1 MSTTTMSPVE
11 RAGFAA
17 AIRGRYNPDFST
29 PFALGE
35 DDRAIM
41 TMRGLSTTEQDAA
54 ATIWSGARDAVA
66 SGSAL
71 SYLKGLDASSLQ
83 VLQHAACLAD
93 PISTSN
99 LSEEG
104 AENLLVKPTEGID
117 RNHDGL
123 LEVGVARTISFP
135 PPDASPQLRSAW
147 TATVD
152 GMDSQDALMLV
163 ANLAFPAASV
173 DGSTT
178 TAVDFSSKDFDWSS
192 WMTSVIEGAKVSAP
206 YNTDE
211 ANRRT
216 MSRLERF
223 LDALKDNGLA

>member
-1 MSTTTMSPVE
+1 MSTTMSPVE

-17 AIRGRYNPDFST
+17 VIRGRHNPDFST
-29 PFALGE
+29 PFALGD

-41 TMRGLSTTEQDAA
+41 TMRGLTTADQDAA
-54 ATIWSGARDAVA
+54 AAIWSGARDAVA

-93 PISTSN
+93 PISTGN

-104 AENLLVKPTEGID
+104 AENLLVAPTEGID

-123 LEVGVARTISFP
+123 LEVGIGRMITFP

-147 TATVD
+147 NATVD
-152 GMDSQDALMLV
+152 GMNSQDALMLV
-163 ANLAFPAASV
+163 ANLAFPAMSV
-173 DGSTT
+173 DGTT
-178 TAVDFSSKDFDWSS
+178 TRAADFSSENFDWSS
-192 WMTSVIEGAKVSAP
+192 WMASVIEGAKISAP
-206 YNTDE
+206 WNTDE
-211 ANRRT
+211 ANRAT
-216 MSRLERF
+216 MARLERF